1 MLELE
6 KSDARDFIR
15 TDTFKLESET
25 ELGHCHVRIESSEMS
40 LKPRKLPS
48 TLILTSL
55 LSVSAWCILR
65 PLFEPAPA
73 LPSLFTTFGFSI
85 IALLATLYLIPIISP
100 LFVKAGLKGKD
111 RAKVYND
118 DMYVS

>member
-6 KSDARDFIR
+6 KSDARDFICF
-15 TDTFKLESET
+15 DTFKLEPET
-25 ELGHCHVRIESSEMS
+25 ELDHCHVRIESSEMS

-111 RAKVYND
+111 RAKVYSD

>member
-6 KSDARDFIR
+6 KSAARDFICF
-15 TDTFKLESET
+15 DTFKLEPET
-25 ELGHCHVRIESSEMS
+25 ELDHCHVRIESSEMS

-65 PLFEPAPA
+65 PLFEPVPA

>member
-6 KSDARDFIR
+6 KSDARDFICF
-15 TDTFKLESET
+15 DTFKLESEA
-25 ELGHCHVRIESSEMS
+25 ELDYCHVRIESSEMS
-40 LKPRKLPS
+40 LKPRQLPS

-55 LSVSAWCILR
+55 LSVSASCILR